1 MTLNFVY
8 TWNPCSYTDLV
19 DADLGGQCFLKQHR
33 KKIGHDT
40 YDLAGCSDEVEDL
53 PLQIETESSPGN

>member
-1 MTLNFVY
+1 MDNV
-8 TWNPCSYTDLV
+8 
-19 DADLGGQCFLKQHR
+19 FLKQHR